1 MGSGQRRAGAFLR
14 LMRLRLD
21 GVVNQDVHSEIL
33 SRVRRSVLAGSILC
47 MQHKFSFI
55 SVVLFAPCEKRRVRL
70 DNKSTVVLN
79 PRVPELGA

>member
-1 MGSGQRRAGAFLR
+1 
-14 LMRLRLD
+14 MRLRLD
-21 GVVNQDVHSEIL
+21 GVVNQDLHSEIL
-33 SRVRRSVLAGSILC
+33 SRVRRSVLAGSIPC